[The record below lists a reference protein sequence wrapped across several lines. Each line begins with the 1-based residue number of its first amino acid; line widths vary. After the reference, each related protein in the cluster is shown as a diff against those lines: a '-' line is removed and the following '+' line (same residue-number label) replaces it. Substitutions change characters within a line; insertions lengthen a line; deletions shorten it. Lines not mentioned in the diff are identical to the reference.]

1 MRRSPDAA
9 FANVYQLPSR
19 SAGQQQRALMR
30 GASDIV
36 NAMTVDVEDYF
47 QVEAFKGQIARR
59 DWDHYPCRVERN
71 TETILQVFSDH
82 EVHATFFSL
91 GWVAQ
96 RYPQLV
102 RRIVEGGHEL
112 ASHGFDHTP
121 VGKQDRES
129 FRRDVRR
136 TKDIL
141 EDLGGVPVTGYRA
154 ATFSIGAHNLW
165 ALDVLAEEGHRYSSS
180 IYPIRHDLYGMR
192 EAPRFAFR
200 PRSGRQIVELPI
212 TTGTLFR
219 RRFPCGG
226 GGYFRLLPYRV
237 SRWAMRRVGR
247 IEGQPCIFYFHP
259 WEIDPHQPRLA
270 GVGLRSRFRH
280 YTNLHRMEPRLRS
293 LLADFKWDRMDRVFQ
308 HCLVQ
313 EQSRVPTG
321 T

>member
-9 FANVYQLPSR
+9 FANAYQLPIP
-19 SAGQQQRALMR
+19 SAGQQQPALLR
-30 GASDIV
+30 GASHIV

-47 QVEAFKGQIARR
+47 HVEAFKSHIDRH

-71 TETILQVFSDH
+71 IETILQMFSDQG
-82 EVHATFFSL
+82 VRATFFTL

-121 VGKQDRES
+121 VSKQGRES
-129 FRRDVRR
+129 FRADVRR
-136 TKDIL
+136 TKYIL
-141 EDLGGVPVTGYRA
+141 EDLGGVPVKGYRA
-154 ATFSIGAHNLW
+154 PTFSIGAHSLW
-165 ALDVLAEEGHRYSSS
+165 ALDVLGEEGHSYSSS

-200 PRSGRQIVELPI
+200 LRSGRGIVELPI
-212 TTGTLFR
+212 TTVTFFNQ
-219 RRFPCGG
+219 RFPCGG
-226 GGYFRLLPYRV
+226 GGFFRLLPYRM

-247 IEGQPCIFYFHP
+247 LEGQPCIFYFHP
-259 WEIDPHQPRLA
+259 WEIDPYQPRLRR
-270 GVGLRSRFRH
+270 VGLRSRSRH
-280 YTNLHRMEPRLRS
+280 YTNLHRMETRLRS
-293 LLADFKWDRMDRVFQ
+293 LLVDFKWDRMDQVFQ
-308 HCLVQ
+308 HYLLQ
-313 EQSRVPTG
+313 DQSRISTR